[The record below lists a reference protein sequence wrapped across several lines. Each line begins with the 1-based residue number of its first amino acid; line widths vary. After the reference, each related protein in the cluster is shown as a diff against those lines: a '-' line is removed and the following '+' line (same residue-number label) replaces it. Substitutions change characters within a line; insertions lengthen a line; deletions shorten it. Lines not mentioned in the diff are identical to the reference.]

1 MRSDVKYIAK
11 QILTLSGTNE
21 VIAFSCLTKSESKE
35 KNADFQQVAEALKSA
50 DKKFMVVNYDEAY
63 QGAVDV
69 DATKICDDFSYNFQ
83 KVELPENAVALVNL
97 KNVFGNESLFDCDG
111 KINKLVLSTKYGK
124 TSFNSLEK
132 GVEVFKQNKIEVIG
146 IIANKR

>member
-11 QILTLSGTNE
+11 QILTLSGTHE
-21 VIAFSCLTKSESKE
+21 VIAFSCLAQNENKI
-35 KNADFQQVAEALKSA
+35 KNADFQQVVEALKNA
-50 DKKFMVVNYDEAY
+50 DKKVLVVNYDSSY
-63 QGAVDV
+63 QGIVDI
-69 DATKICDDFSYNFQ
+69 DATKICDDFSYNFD
-83 KVELPENAVALVNL
+83 KVEIAENTVALVNL
-97 KNVFGNESLFDCDG
+97 KPVLGNESLFDCDG

-132 GVEVFKQNKIEVIG
+132 GAEVFKQNKIEVIG